1 MEKDDF
7 IQDDLLAKLMQD
19 MPLES
24 PSDAF
29 VEDVMAKIQ
38 QAPVMVPAQKP
49 FFLFLKNSWS
59 YAAISFILIIFLL
72 TSDLPFLN
80 IIPGKEFL
88 THSFLPYFASLFSVI
103 KSSFGNLKN
112 ISIPLMIIA
121 AGGFLLLMDHLVFR
135 KPKIQ
140 DSMIF

>member
-7 IQDDLLAKLMQD
+7 LQDDLLAKMMQD
-19 MPLES
+19 VPLES
-24 PSDAF
+24 PSAGF
-29 VEDVMAKIQ
+29 VEELMAKIQ
-38 QAPVMVPAQKP
+38 PAPVMVPAQKP

-59 YAAISFILIIFLL
+59 YAVISFILIIFLL

-80 IIPGKEFL
+80 IIPGKEFF

-103 KSSFGNLKN
+103 KSSFGNMKN
-112 ISIPLMIIA
+112 VSIPLMIIA
-121 AGGFLLLMDHLVFR
+121 AGGFLLLMDHWVFR
-135 KPKIQ
+135 KPKMQ